1 MTKRL
6 TARVRRTS
14 SRLLGRLAARGAAHR
29 TPAPADDLDR
39 FVAANPVARH
49 PAAGVRVVPVRG
61 GWQLVQ
67 DVPDLDTGDAYRRN
81 RDQLVE
87 LCERNGIDYFA
98 LIDPS
103 EASGRIAVAD
113 PDWAR
118 FADAVAEAGTR
129 IPFYVETWAADGRRT
144 PALPTADPDARAAL
158 LAAHRVLVFVQY
170 ALPGSAIRLGRP
182 YGCLIERWSV
192 DRDGVLRAPVANRVT
207 QAVGPAGRSPAV
219 VQDRGRAVTTLAPFT
234 EPNALTIDFPIDVVV
249 PWIDDT
255 DPTWL
260 ARRARHLA
268 DAAEAETDAVPVP
281 RDALAPTPIGDPSLL
296 RFTLRSVAHH
306 LPWVR
311 TIHLVAD
318 GQYPA
323 WLDPSA
329 TRVRVTDVADLLE
342 SRGTLPTF
350 NPEAV
355 RSSLHHLDGL
365 AGRYLVIEP
374 GTVINRPLPADLFFH
389 ANGLLKLGFDRATL
403 PLVDAA
409 AAPIDVAVRRN
420 VADLLEQA
428 FGRRPSQA
436 FAPGPIP
443 QNRDLLL
450 ELQARFPELFKHNWG
465 SQIRTAAG
473 YEITSWLH
481 HYYAHF
487 TGRAAPG
494 RVRAE
499 FVETTQGN
507 VRTRLRNVLRDRGV
521 EVTTLGNGAYGD
533 PAAAA
538 AVRTSLSRWLPAP
551 ARHELYAEQPVTPRR
566 TWN

>member
-1 MTKRL
+1 M
-6 TARVRRTS
+6 RRTS
-14 SRLLGRLAARGAAHR
+14 SRLLGKLTARGAAHR
-29 TPAPADDLDR
+29 TPEPAGDLDR
-39 FVAANPVARH
+39 FVAANPIARH
-49 PAAGVRVVPVRG
+49 PPAGVRVVQVRG

-67 DVPDLDTGDAYRRN
+67 DVPDLDTRDAYRRN
-81 RDQLVE
+81 RDLVVE
-87 LCERNGIDYFA
+87 LCERAGIAYFA
-98 LIDPS
+98 LIDPA

-113 PDWAR
+113 ADWAR
-118 FADAVAEAGTR
+118 FADAVAEAGLR
-129 IPFYVETWAADGRRT
+129 APLYLESWAGDARRT
-144 PALPTADPDARAAL
+144 PAATSADPDARAAL

-170 ALPGSAIRLGRP
+170 ALPDSTIRLGRP
-182 YGCLIERWSV
+182 YGCVIERWTL
-192 DRDGVLRAPVANRVT
+192 DADGVLRAPIANRIT
-207 QAVGPAGRSPAV
+207 QAIGPAGRAPV
-219 VQDRGRAVTTLAPFT
+219 VVEDRGRTVTTLPAFA

-255 DPTWL
+255 DPAWL

-268 DAAEAETDAVPVP
+268 GADSGADPVP
-281 RDALAPTPIGDPSLL
+281 RDALVPAPIGDPSLL
-296 RFTLRSVAHH
+296 RYTLRSVAHH

-311 TIHLVAD
+311 TVHLVTD
-318 GQYPA
+318 GQFPA

-329 TRVRVTDVADLLE
+329 AGVRVTEVTALLE
-342 SRGTLPTF
+342 PRGALPTF

-365 AGRYLVIEP
+365 ADHYLIIDP
-374 GTVINRPLPADLFFH
+374 GTMINRPLPPDLFFH

-443 QNRDLLL
+443 QRRDLLL
-450 ELQARFPELFKHNWG
+450 ELQGRFPELFKHNWC
-465 SQIRTAAG
+465 SQVRTAAG

-494 RVRAE
+494 RIRAE
-499 FVETTQGN
+499 FVEPTRDN
-507 VRTRLRNVLRDRGV
+507 VRARLRNVLRDRAV
-521 EVTTLGNGAYGD
+521 AVTTLGNGAYGD

-538 AVRTSLSRWLPAP
+538 AVRTTLSRWLPAP
-551 ARHELYAEQPVTPRR
+551 ARHELYAEQPVTPGR